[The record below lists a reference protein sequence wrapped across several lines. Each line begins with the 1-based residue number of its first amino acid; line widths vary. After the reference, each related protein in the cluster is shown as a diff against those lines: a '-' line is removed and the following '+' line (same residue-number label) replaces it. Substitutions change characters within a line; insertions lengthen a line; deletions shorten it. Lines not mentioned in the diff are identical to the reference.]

1 VVTKRYADTGA
12 LIQAGTASDTQS
24 MPVVH
29 LAEWSRLRLVVPVP
43 DSAVPELH
51 LGNSVSVRVSAL
63 NRDFEGHVARFA
75 DSLND
80 ETRTMHTEIDVE
92 NSDGTLKDGMYA
104 EAKIVLSQQNDALTV
119 PIQAVERNSSGAS
132 VLVVNAQGLVEDR
145 PVKLGTESS
154 NRLEVLHGLAENERV
169 IIGNHAEFRAGEKVK
184 PKVVDENVLAEGA
197 V

>member
-1 VVTKRYADTGA
+1 MRW
-12 LIQAGTASDTQS
+12 
-24 MPVVH
+24 M
-29 LAEWSRLRLVVPVP
+29 VVPVP
-43 DSAVPELH
+43 ESAVPELH

-184 PKVVDENVLAEGA
+184 PKVVDENVLAEDA